1 MNYYSPAE
9 LLKLLTTPEPEGIYS
24 PESLRMALVKFLS
37 DSDGIV
43 FMTTERS
50 FQFRTAGGRTMK
62 VSIKEVTE

>member
-1 MNYYSPAE
+1 
-9 LLKLLTTPEPEGIYS
+9 
-24 PESLRMALVKFLS
+24 MALVKFLS